1 VHTTNYAATFIEVA
15 EDCPVAAAEEPPPGR
30 PTVARLQ
37 YELLAAAPY
46 RWTSDDLLV
55 EVAARRTG
63 DDDRDRVRREL
74 FSRPQACLRSS
85 PLAKRYGWGLH
96 SDAEGRVA
104 LVPLGSPEYAALAG
118 DGATRHL
125 RAMRSAR
132 AR

>member
-1 VHTTNYAATFIEVA
+1 MHTTNYAGTFIEVA

-46 RWTSDDLLV
+46 RYTSDDLLV
-55 EVAARRTG
+55 EVAAQRAGT
-63 DDDRDRVRREL
+63 DDRDRVREEL
-74 FSRPQACLRSS
+74 FARPQACLRSS

-96 SDAEGRVA
+96 HDAEGRVA
-104 LVPLGSPEYAALAG
+104 LVPLGSPEYAGLAG
-118 DGATRHL
+118 DPATRHL
-125 RAMRSAR
+125 RAMRSSR